1 MELGM
6 AMILQVG
13 SYAEMAE
20 TPSNF
25 PSCGNWHMHEE
36 QLSSSSIYRS
46 IHFVLEITGICISI
60 VSTMFI
66 LSI

>member
-1 MELGM
+1 M

-25 PSCGNWHMHEE
+25 PSCGNWYMHEE
-36 QLSSSSIYRS
+36 LQNSSSACIDR
-46 IHFVLEITGICISI
+46 HFVLIFTGLSISI

-66 LSI
+66 LSS